1 MLTMKGLRVFSRK
14 VPYDGLPK
22 QHLHRP
28 DRRPLG
34 LVGSSPD
41 SPLEGDGFELV
52 WGFPCQVVFFGLLP
66 VLCSEREGPFFIPSP
81 TIRFPH
87 GVVCHERRMS
97 YQRRA
102 TVREMKEGP
111 SSSVIRSRSQAT
123 ASCCGQK
130 PWW

>member
-1 MLTMKGLRVFSRK
+1 MADSSTQPSHPRRSEPISKPAGLHLKKRPRLSHVRGPPPRSVSKNDHDHENPSSCWQRSLNGGHPPRLFSITVR
-14 VPYDGLPK
+14 G
-22 QHLHRP
+22 
-28 DRRPLG
+28 PL
-34 LVGSSPD
+34 
-41 SPLEGDGFELV
+41 
-52 WGFPCQVVFFGLLP
+52 
-66 VLCSEREGPFFIPSP
+66 
-81 TIRFPH
+81 

-97 YQRRA
+97 YLRRA